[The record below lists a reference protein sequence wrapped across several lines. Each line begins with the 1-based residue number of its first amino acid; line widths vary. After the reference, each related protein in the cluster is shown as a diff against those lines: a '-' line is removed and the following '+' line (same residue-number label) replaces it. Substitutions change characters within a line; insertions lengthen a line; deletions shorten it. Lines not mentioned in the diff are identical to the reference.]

1 MCIRE
6 LPDPQRIQEQIDQ
19 VKDAVLHEL
28 VRQCVMSAPDARP
41 TMSDVIRVLTQQAE
55 TLNAQGLVTLSGRTA
70 TL

>member
-6 LPDPQRIQEQIDQ
+6 LPDPQWIQEQIGL
-19 VKDAVLHEL
+19 VRDAVLHEL
-28 VRQCVMSAPDARP
+28 VRQCVMRAPDARP
-41 TMSDVIRVLTQQAE
+41 TMSNVITVLTQQVE

>member
-6 LPDPQRIQEQIDQ
+6 LPDPQLIQEQIDQ
-19 VKDAVLHEL
+19 VKDAALHEL
-28 VRQCVMSAPDARP
+28 VRQCVMRAPDARP
-41 TMSDVIRVLTQQAE
+41 TMSDVITELTQQAE